1 MKKDSQTL
9 YLEINK
15 SHYIFIVGANDEQN
29 NFKIIYKLNVPLN
42 GFDNNKITDLEKNLN
57 VIKKNIYLIEKKLNE
72 TINEIVLILDNFDL
86 SFVNLTGFK
95 KLNGS
100 KVLRENITYILNT
113 LKFCVEQFESKKTI
127 LHIFNTK
134 FYLDNKK
141 ISSLPVGLFGD
152 LYSHELSFNLINTND
167 YKNIITIFEKCNLKI
182 KKILIK
188 SFIKGANIS
197 DNNKKSETFF
207 QIKISNNSSKIFYFE
222 NNTLKFEEEFK
233 FGIDVIIKDISKVTS
248 LKIDVVKMILEKIEL
263 KKEILD
269 TELVEKDLFN
279 TDSYRKIKKKLI
291 YEIALA
297 RIEEF
302 SEILLFKNIN
312 LKYFNK
318 NSNNIFL
325 EFDEELHHQCL
336 REIFKSVLSVN
347 NSSSVIVLKNLSI
360 DSLFNT
366 ANKLVHFGWKNE
378 AIPLTQPKKSAIARF
393 FDAIFG

>member
-1 MKKDSQTL
+1 MGNSFFNL
-9 YLEINK
+9 YVEINN
-15 SHYIFIVGANDEQN
+15 SSYVFFVSENNEQN
-29 NFKIIYKLNVPLN
+29 NFKIIYHLPVPLN
-42 GFDNNKITDLEKNLN
+42 GIDNNRISDLKTFFNT
-57 VIKKNIYLIEKKLNE
+57 IKENIYLIEQKLNYTFKE
-72 TINEIVLILDNFDL
+72 VVLILDNFDL

-336 REIFKSVLSVN
+336 REIFKFVFSANS
-347 NSSSVIVLKNLSI
+347 SSSVIVLKNLSI